1 MQNNVH
7 MTTKLL
13 RILFFSFLRKRTP
26 FLFGVKFFII
36 YILVTIWHVDNCE
49 FCYENYCVSKPIVS
63 YFIIYVFVLAWRST
77 SLLTNPIFFS
87 LVNLRFFCA
96 RTTIQSFSYILFFWP
111 HLAAGD
117 SLTRKEGWEKD
128 WSP

>member
-13 RILFFSFLRKRTP
+13 RILFFSFLRKTTP

-36 YILVTIWHVDNCE
+36 YILVTIWHVDNGE
-49 FCYENYCVSKPIVS
+49 FCYENYCVSKLIVIS
-63 YFIIYVFVLAWRST
+63 LYICICSCMEVNI
-77 SLLTNPIFFS
+77 LLTNPIFFS

-96 RTTIQSFSYILFFWP
+96 RTTIQSFSHILFFWP